1 MYRAAIF
8 DFDFTLGDSAKGI
21 IQCAQAALRALGEP
35 PAREEAIRKTIGLSL
50 KNTCAALTGRD
61 VPAEKELFARVFRET
76 ADAVM
81 TPSTE
86 LYPGTATLLR
96 ELHGRGCKVG
106 IVTTKFHYR
115 IEQILQKFDLTDMV
129 DVIVGAEDVQAT
141 KPAPEGLLHAVK
153 VLGLSVQDALYVGD
167 NSVDAQAAQ
176 NAGMAFA
183 GVLTGTTTEEDFRHY
198 PHVRIAGDLNGLEDL
213 LA

>member
-1 MYRAAIF
+1 
-8 DFDFTLGDSAKGI
+8 
-21 IQCAQAALRALGEP
+21 
-35 PAREEAIRKTIGLSL
+35 
-50 KNTCAALTGRD
+50 
-61 VPAEKELFARVFRET
+61 
-76 ADAVM
+76 M

-86 LYPGTATLLR
+86 LYPGAAAMLR

-167 NSVDAQAAQ
+167 NTVDAQAAQ

-183 GVLTGTTTEEDFRHY
+183 GVLTGTTTEEDFRRY
-198 PHVRIAGDLNGLEDL
+198 PHVRIANDLSGIRDL